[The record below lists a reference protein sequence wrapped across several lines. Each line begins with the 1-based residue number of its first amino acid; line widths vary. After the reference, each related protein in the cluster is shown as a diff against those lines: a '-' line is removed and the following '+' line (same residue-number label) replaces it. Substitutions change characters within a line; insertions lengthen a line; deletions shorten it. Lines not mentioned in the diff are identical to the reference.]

1 MSAPPLARKKILFHD
16 MIHSGDVTAEDM
28 QTVLYPAKIISP
40 GWIAIK
46 GNVAV
51 EPSYHIN

>member
-1 MSAPPLARKKILFHD
+1 
-16 MIHSGDVTAEDM
+16 MIHSGDVTAKDM

>member
-1 MSAPPLARKKILFHD
+1 

-40 GWIAIK
+40 GGIAIK
-46 GNVAV
+46 GNIAID
-51 EPSYHIN
+51 PSHHIN